1 MILNPKYSTLM
12 LLAVLA
18 AVDLSR
24 ILPVEGFVS
33 AAMAQ
38 DDDDGGGDDDD
49 DDGPAPQPPR
59 PTATPSRSTAPT
71 ATAPRAPKVQP
82 VAPAQ
87 PRATAAPLPSAAAGE
102 IVVTGLSDEDLA
114 LLLEQ
119 GFAVIEAA
127 ALVRN
132 GPTLHRLRV
141 PDGLTLDEARTLV
154 RARATGQNA
163 DFNHYFRSGQ
173 DLTPAAAPAS
183 DPATAVAAD
192 CSHLNCASLAQIDWP
207 EQRDASCQATLEIGV
222 IDTGVNLDH
231 AGLDAARVDLIRVTD
246 DALPSSGETHGT
258 AVVALLVGAEA
269 RAPGL
274 LPEGRIVAVDI
285 FSRPGGD
292 ERADVVHLIRALDL
306 LSQRGIRVANLSL
319 AGPENTVLTE
329 MLATVAAQGMLVVA
343 AAGNAGPAAPPAWPA
358 AAETVLAVTA
368 VDSGDRVYRRAQRGD
383 HLDLSAPGVD
393 VWSAAAVKGVKP
405 RTGTS
410 YAAPFATAAAAIL
423 MSRDPALTP
432 ALVQNQ
438 LQGLTRDLGEAG
450 ADAVYG
456 AGVLSLAR
464 LCDRA

>member
-1 MILNPKYSTLM
+1 MIWNPKYSTPI
-12 LLAVLA
+12 LLVVLA

-24 ILPVEGFVS
+24 VLPVDGFVS

-38 DDDDGGGDDDD
+38 DDDDGGGDADYD
-49 DDGPAPQPPR
+49 DDGPATR
-59 PTATPSRSTAPT
+59 PTATPGRSVTP
-71 ATAPRAPKVQP
+71 TAPRAPKVQP
-82 VAPAQ
+82 VAPGQ
-87 PRATAAPLPSAAAGE
+87 PRAIAAPLPIAAAGE
-102 IVVTGLSDEDLA
+102 IVVTGLSDDDLA

-127 ALVRN
+127 ALVHN

-141 PDGLTLDEARTLV
+141 PDDLTLVEARTLV

-163 DFNHYFRSGQ
+163 DFSHYFRSGQ
-173 DLTPAAAPAS
+173 DVAPAAAPAL
-183 DPATAVAAD
+183 DPAKAVNAN

-207 EQRDASCQATLEIGV
+207 ERRDASCQATVEIGV
-222 IDTGVNLDH
+222 IDTGVNLQH

-246 DALPSSGETHGT
+246 GALPSSGETHGT

-274 LPEGRIVAVDI
+274 LPEGRIAAVDI
-285 FSRPGGD
+285 FSRPDGD
-292 ERADVVHLIRALDL
+292 ERADVAHLIRALDL

-319 AGPENTVLTE
+319 AEPENTVLTD

-368 VDSGDRVYRRAQRGD
+368 VDSGDRVYRRALRGD
-383 HLDLSAPGVD
+383 HLDLAAPGVD

-410 YAAPFATAAAAIL
+410 FAAPFATAAAAIL

-432 ALVQNQ
+432 ALVRNQ

-450 ADAVYG
+450 TDAVYG
-456 AGVLSLAR
+456 AGVLSLVR
-464 LCDRA
+464 LCGGA